1 MAAPRVSGSRAPAV
15 TLASAGAEARVSALA
30 AFLRPLH
37 ERNFRLLVL
46 GQSQSTFGDFLFVVA
61 FPFLLLEGGVGPKGL
76 GLVFTLLGAARLAG
90 TPIGGILADRWHP
103 RVTMIAAD
111 LGRAAALLWLASSVE
126 RGAVPLWQFGIV
138 GVVLGAFEG
147 PFIPAYR
154 AITPALLPKDQLRAG
169 NSVGQTANV
178 AAAITGQLVAG
189 VAVATLGA
197 ASVLRID
204 VVTFAVS
211 AVTLLAMTPSQAEPG
226 RAERGGAQARQAG
239 VVTAPITQAR
249 ASVSF
254 RSFVLHSRLVLVI
267 LLMTAMVSITAAGL
281 FAVGLP
287 IFAKQR
293 FPNAAEMYGVLLV
306 ATAIGRLGGSVAAG
320 VLIGGRN
327 RGLVALAVL
336 VVHGAVLVAL
346 PGLGGLPSLL
356 PALAILGLADGTLS
370 VVVVTLM
377 QQLTPR
383 EILGRVMA
391 LLALVQTSSFPV
403 SVALA
408 GLFVALWGV
417 QSAFVLG
424 GLGVL
429 AVALFGFTQTVVRE
443 A

>member
-1 MAAPRVSGSRAPAV
+1 MAEPTVSGSRAAAA
-15 TLASAGAEARVSALA
+15 TLASAPAEARVSALA
-30 AFLRPLH
+30 AFLSPLR

-61 FPFLLLEGGVGPKGL
+61 FPFLLLEGGAGVRGL
-76 GLVFTLLGAARLAG
+76 GLVFALLGIARLAG

-103 RVTMIAAD
+103 RVTMLAAD
-111 LGRAAALLWLASSVE
+111 IGRAAALLWLASSV
-126 RGAVPLWQFGIV
+126 GKGPVPLWQFGIV
-138 GVVLGAFEG
+138 GVVIGAFEG

-154 AITPALLPKDQLRAG
+154 AITPALLPKEQLPAG

-178 AAAITGQLVAG
+178 AAAIGGQLVAG
-189 VAVATLGA
+189 LAVTTLGA

-204 VVTFAVS
+204 VATFAVS
-211 AVTLLAMTPSQAEPG
+211 AVTLLAMRPHRTRPG
-226 RAERGGAQARQAG
+226 TGPKDGQVRPGG
-239 VVTAPITQAR
+239 
-249 ASVSF
+249 VSF
-254 RSFVLHSRLVLVI
+254 PSFVLRSRLILVI

-287 IFAKQR
+287 VFAKQR
-293 FPNAAEMYGVLLV
+293 FPAAAEVYGMLLV
-306 ATAIGRLGGSVAAG
+306 ASAIGRLGGSMAAG

-327 RGLVALAVL
+327 RGLIALAVL
-336 VVHGAVLVAL
+336 VVHGAVLMTL
-346 PGLGGLPSLL
+346 PGLGGLPALL

-377 QQLTPR
+377 QQLAPR

-408 GLFVALWGV
+408 GLFVSLWGV
-417 QSAFVLG
+417 ETAFVMG

-429 AVALFGFTQTVVRE
+429 AVALFGFAQSVVRE
-443 A
+443 S